1 MSGRPRYDWVG
12 LNVVAAKD
20 PHEGEIDEPYPGEEE
35 DPLAGELGAVELI
48 LYEVADILNGRPHF
62 EMPSDFVPN
71 EREAK
76 RIERRAQ
83 SLFYEFGYSSKYWA
97 RLSEADQAEWRARG
111 LKAVWDDGTLLYGPI
126 GGDDPDGMDEDAKL
140 DQEATEYLAHMREER
155 SRSEGTETS

>member
-1 MSGRPRYDWVG
+1 MAGRYRYGWVDV
-12 LNVVAAKD
+12 NFTPAKD

-35 DPLAGELGAVELI
+35 DPLAGELGAVEVI
-48 LYEVADILNGRPHF
+48 LYEVADILNDRPQF
-62 EMPSDFVPN
+62 DMPSDFVPN

-83 SLFYEFGYSSKYWA
+83 SLFYESGYSSKHWA
-97 RLSEADQAEWRARG
+97 SLSEADQAQWRARA

-140 DQEATEYLAHMREER
+140 DQEATEYLAYMREKR